1 VTVDANHVGAHL
13 HHLSAGYVPLGE
25 EIWVQTTGGSMRLFM
40 RLAPLTPSTV
50 RPGRYAPMAELH
62 VTAVEPAESA
72 VLSGGVTGSQ
82 D

>member
-1 VTVDANHVGAHL
+1 
-13 HHLSAGYVPLGE
+13 
-25 EIWVQTTGGSMRLFM
+25 
-40 RLAPLTPSTV
+40 
-50 RPGRYAPMAELH
+50 MAELH